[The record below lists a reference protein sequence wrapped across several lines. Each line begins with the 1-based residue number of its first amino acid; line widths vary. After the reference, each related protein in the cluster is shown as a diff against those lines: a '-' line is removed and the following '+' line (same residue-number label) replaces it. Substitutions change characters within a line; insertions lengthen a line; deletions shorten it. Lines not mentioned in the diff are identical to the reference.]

1 MKVNEVINAKDL
13 PVMEFDGIIIGG
25 GGAGLRAS
33 LQLAESGLN
42 TAVISKVFPTRSHT
56 VSAQG
61 GITCAI
67 QSDDPDDDWRWHM
80 FDTVKGSDYI
90 GDQEAI
96 EYMCSEGPKAVFELE
111 HMGLPFSRTEEGKI
125 YQRPFGGQS
134 KDYGKGGQATR
145 TCAAADRTGHSLLH
159 TLYQAN
165 LKAGTNFLNEWFAID
180 MVLND
185 QGAVVGVVAFEIES
199 GEIFYIRSNA
209 TVLATGGAGRIY
221 ASTTNALIN
230 SGDGIGMAL
239 RAGLPVQDIEMWQF
253 HPTGIHGAGTLVTEG
268 CRGEGGYLLN
278 KDGERFM
285 ERYAPN
291 SKDLAGRDVVARSM
305 AQEILEGRGCGPNAD
320 HIFLRL
326 DHLGPEV
333 VHKRLP
339 GITELSRTFAG
350 VDPAVQPIPVVPTC
364 HYMMGGVPTNLN
376 GQVITTKEGKDT
388 VIEGLYAAGEVACV
402 SVHGGNRLGGNSLL
416 DLVVFGRSAG
426 IHIEESMKQ
435 GVDLKKASTD
445 DIDKALERLNR
456 LNSSTEGEQVAVL
469 KERMQQNMQNNFG
482 VFRREDLMVKGI
494 GMLDDSREA
503 VENIYLQDKSAAF
516 NTARIEA
523 LEMQNLFEVAEATA
537 ITSNER
543 KESRGAH
550 ARDDYPERNDDDWL
564 KHSIYF
570 SKTKEVSKRDVN
582 YRPKTVQAFQPAVR
596 TY

>member
-1 MKVNEVINAKDL
+1 MLVNEIINARDL
-13 PVMEFDGIIIGG
+13 PVMEFDGIIVGG
-25 GGAGLRAS
+25 GGAGMRAS

-111 HMGLPFSRTEEGKI
+111 HMGLPFSRTEEGRI

-165 LKAGTNFLNEWFAID
+165 LKAGTNFLNEWFAVD
-180 MVLND
+180 LVLNAD
-185 QGAVVGVVAFEIES
+185 KAVVGVIAFKIET
-199 GEIFYIRSNA
+199 GEIYYIKSKA

-239 RAGLPVQDIEMWQF
+239 RAGMPVQDIEMWQF

-291 SKDLAGRDVVARSM
+291 AKDLASRDVVARSM
-305 AQEILEGRGCGPNAD
+305 ALEILEGRGCGPNED

-339 GITELSRTFAG
+339 GITELSKTFAG

-364 HYMMGGVPTNLN
+364 HYMMGGIPTNIN
-376 GQVITTKEGKDT
+376 GQVISVENGQDKIVD
-388 VIEGLYAAGEVACV
+388 GLFAAGEVACV

-416 DLVVFGRSAG
+416 DLVVFGRAAG
-426 IHIEESMKQ
+426 LYIEEAMKQ
-435 GVDLKKASTD
+435 GVELKDASSD
-445 DIDKALERLNR
+445 DIDKALERLNK
-456 LNSSTEGEQVAVL
+456 LNASSEGDQVSVL
-469 KERMQQNMQNNFG
+469 KEKMQQNMQNNFG
-482 VFRREDLMVKGI
+482 VFRRGDLMEKGI
-494 GMLDDSREA
+494 DEL
-503 VENIYLQDKSAAF
+503 
-516 NTARIEA
+516 
-523 LEMQNLFEVAEATA
+523 
-537 ITSNER
+537 
-543 KESRGAH
+543 
-550 ARDDYPERNDDDWL
+550 
-564 KHSIYF
+564 
-570 SKTKEVSKRDVN
+570 SKTR
-582 YRPKTVQAFQPAVR
+582 
-596 TY
+596 

>member
-185 QGAVVGVVAFEIES
+185 DGAVVGVVAFEIES
-199 GEIFYIRSNA
+199 GEIFYIRSKA

-339 GITELSRTFAG
+339 GITELSKTFAG

-364 HYMMGGVPTNLN
+364 HYMMGGIPTNLN
-376 GQVITTKEGKDT
+376 GQVITIKEGKDT

-426 IHIEESMKQ
+426 IHIEESMKL

-494 GMLDDSREA
+494 GMLNDSREA

-537 ITSNER
+537 ITANER